1 MRTFRPRLD
10 FSTTSPEA
18 ACEHLMLGRI
28 GSELAAL
35 YLDTFESSLPP
46 RLKRLVERL
55 EDVDDVSHEVAGQD
69 A

>member
-1 MRTFRPRLD
+1 
-10 FSTTSPEA
+10 
-18 ACEHLMLGRI
+18 MLGRI